1 MVCRSST
8 GRDKSGTLRHNLSE
22 HKEYTV
28 LHHTALAAVL
38 KRDRIV
44 VLSGLGGIAA
54 LAWLY
59 TIHLAQAMPEMT
71 MPMAMDMAMPHRQA
85 WTGLDVLFTLF
96 MWIVMMVA
104 MMVPSA
110 APMILM
116 YATMR
121 RRHQEQARPFGPTG
135 LFLLGYLVVWAGF
148 SAVATLAQW
157 GLHTVALLSTMMGRT
172 GPVLGGLLL
181 LAAGIFQW
189 TPLKAVCLTHCRSP
203 LGFFMTHWRDGAR
216 GAWLMGL
223 QHGGYCLGCCWLLM
237 VLLFVAGV
245 MNLLWVAG
253 IAVLILLEKVVPR
266 GELVGR
272 IAGVGLGIGGVV
284 LLSHAWHG

>member
-1 MVCRSST
+1 M
-8 GRDKSGTLRHNLSE
+8 LN
-22 HKEYTV
+22 
-28 LHHTALAAVL
+28 HTALTAVL
-38 KRDRIV
+38 KRDHIV
-44 VLSGLGGIAA
+44 VLSGLVGIAA

-59 TIHLAQAMPEMT
+59 TIHLAQAMQGMT
-71 MPMAMDMAMPHRQA
+71 MHMAMDMAMPHMQA
-85 WTGLDVLFTLF
+85 WTGMDVLFTLI
-96 MWIVMMVA
+96 MWIVMMAA

-116 YATMR
+116 YTTMH
-121 RRHQEQARPFGPTG
+121 RRHQEQGRPFGPTG

-157 GLHTVALLSTMMGRT
+157 GLHTAALLPTMMGRT
-172 GPVLGGLLL
+172 GPILGGLLL

-203 LGFFMTHWRDGAR
+203 LGFFMTNWREGAR

-253 IAVLILLEKVVPR
+253 ITVLILLEKVVPR

-272 IAGVGLGIGGVV
+272 IAGVGLSLGGLV
-284 LLSHAWHG
+284 LLSHAWGG